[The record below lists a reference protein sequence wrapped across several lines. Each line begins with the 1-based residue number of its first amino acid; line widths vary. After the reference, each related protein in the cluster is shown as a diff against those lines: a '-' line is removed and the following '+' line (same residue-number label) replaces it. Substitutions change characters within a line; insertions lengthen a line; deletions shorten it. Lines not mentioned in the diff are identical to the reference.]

1 MCVCTRNVCV
11 CTCACTCIFIVFS
24 RLLSL
29 RNIGFCQKFILHLL
43 KWSCDF
49 FVLESIYVIYY
60 IYGFEQV
67 EPCTFGMPSTL
78 LQYRIFLYVLE
89 FSLRVLYWEILHLSS
104 SKRIVY
110 NFLFVFV
117 VSLCDFDVRV
127 TLSSL
132 RVWCWP

>member
-1 MCVCTRNVCV
+1 MCVHTQCVCV
-11 CTCACTCIFIVFS
+11 HMCMHMHIHCLFKAFIIEEYWI
-24 RLLSL
+24 LSKVYSAS
-29 RNIGFCQKFILHLL
+29 IEVIM
-43 KWSCDF
+43 WF